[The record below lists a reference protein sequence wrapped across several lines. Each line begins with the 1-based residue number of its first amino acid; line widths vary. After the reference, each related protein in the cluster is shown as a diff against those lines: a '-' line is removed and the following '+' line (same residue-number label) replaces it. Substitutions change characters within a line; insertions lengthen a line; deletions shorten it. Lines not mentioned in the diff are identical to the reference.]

1 MTSFIMDPASIIA
14 YFFKSM
20 YQWQVS
26 FINLSLF
33 FVPLFFL
40 EGGGGGGGV
49 EVYNRCNGE
58 EQSRDTGDIQAANIG
73 HIIMFY

>member
-14 YFFKSM
+14 YFLSLCK
-20 YQWQVS
+20 WQVS
-26 FINLSLF
+26 FINLSL
-33 FVPLFFL
+33 LFFFFFFL
-40 EGGGGGGGV
+40 GGGGRGGGV

-58 EQSRDTGDIQAANIG
+58 EQSRDTGDIQAAHIG

>member
-1 MTSFIMDPASIIA
+1 MTLFSMDPASVIA
-14 YFFKSM
+14 YFLSLCK
-20 YQWQVS
+20 WQVS

-33 FVPLFFL
+33 FLFFL
-40 EGGGGGGGV
+40 GGGGV

-58 EQSRDTGDIQAANIG
+58 EQSRDTGDIQTAHIG

>member
-20 YQWQVS
+20 YGRFHS
-26 FINLSLF
+26 LISLSLF
-33 FVPLFFL
+33 PPLFFWR
-40 EGGGGGGGV
+40 GGGGGGGV

-58 EQSRDTGDIQAANIG
+58 EQSRDTGDIQTANIG